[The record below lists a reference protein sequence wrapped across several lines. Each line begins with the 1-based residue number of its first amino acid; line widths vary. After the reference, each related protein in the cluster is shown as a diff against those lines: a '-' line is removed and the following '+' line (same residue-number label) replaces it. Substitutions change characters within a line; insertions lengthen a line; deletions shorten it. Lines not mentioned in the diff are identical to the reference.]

1 MGKVRQSFTAWEK
14 LKVIA
19 YAEAH
24 GNRAAGR
31 EFSMF
36 DLGDVKRT
44 GYRKSL
50 NKDGKPRSCSFLP
63 STWNWAS
70 WVGLRSPTAGIW
82 CINSRIKI
90 TGIQTC
96 EKGPHGSELQSIGRL
111 VLCLNEAPQISN
123 ADQTPLTFDLPADTT
138 INAKGASTV
147 SIKTTGK
154 EKKWGRRPGAG
165 KDRSMLVLY
174 AFLCHRSPVVKS
186 VLNADKTDLAII
198 PGGMTSVLQ
207 PLDTSVNKHMK
218 VALQQRWDAWM
229 CGSDHTYTNQGGMRK
244 PELYII
250 CSWIKDAWEEL
261 GPEITIAR
269 SRNAAFQMPWMNLRM
284 TFFGKT
290 VVHVQ
295 QRKVMMTPLR
305 RTLYTKMTVMMI
317 HHSQF

>member
-1 MGKVRQSFTAWEK
+1 M
-14 LKVIA
+14 
-19 YAEAH
+19 
-24 GNRAAGR
+24 
-31 EFSMF
+31 
-36 DLGDVKRT
+36 
-44 GYRKSL
+44 RKKHQYSL
-50 NKDGKPRSCSFLP
+50 S
-63 STWNWAS
+63 
-70 WVGLRSPTAGIW
+70 
-82 CINSRIKI
+82 
-90 TGIQTC
+90 
-96 EKGPHGSELQSIGRL
+96 
-111 VLCLNEAPQISN
+111 QISN

-261 GPEITIAR
+261 GPEIIIRTFKKCCI
-269 SRNAAFQMPWMNLRM
+269 SNALDESEDDVLWEDGRACAAEESDDDAIEKDIVYEDDSDDDTSLSVLRDIYHI
-284 TFFGKT
+284 FESDDDEEEFEG
-290 VVHVQ
+290 
-295 QRKVMMTPLR
+295 
-305 RTLYTKMTVMMI
+305 
-317 HHSQF
+317 F

>member
-1 MGKVRQSFTAWEK
+1 M
-14 LKVIA
+14 
-19 YAEAH
+19 
-24 GNRAAGR
+24 
-31 EFSMF
+31 
-36 DLGDVKRT
+36 
-44 GYRKSL
+44 
-50 NKDGKPRSCSFLP
+50 
-63 STWNWAS
+63 
-70 WVGLRSPTAGIW
+70 GLRSPTAGIW
-82 CINSRIKI
+82 CINSRIEIK
-90 TGIQTC
+90 GAKTC
-96 EKGPHGSELQSIGRL
+96 EKGPRGPELQSIGRL
-111 VLCLNEAPQISN
+111 VLRLHEAAQLVHQTPYPHLPKLPEDYEDKLTKFQIFTIKMRKKHQYSLSQIGN

-244 PELYII
+244 PELTTI

-261 GPEITIAR
+261 GPEIIIRTFKKCCI
-269 SRNAAFQMPWMNLRM
+269 SNALNESEDDVLWEDGRACAAEESDDDAIE
-284 TFFGKT
+284 KDI
-290 VVHVQ
+290 VYEDDSDDD
-295 QRKVMMTPLR
+295 TPLSVLR
-305 RTLYTKMTVMMI
+305 DIYHI
-317 HHSQF
+317 FESDDDEEEFQGF